1 MNPLVD
7 WLDEWVLDLRAGTVL
22 EATVTVYTRA
32 VRQFLTWL
40 GTEHPEITEPGQIKD
55 AIKRGIQKTK
65 DGTPALL
72 EFITEKAT
80 DVSRFP

>member
-1 MNPLVD
+1 MPVSRPIHNTFSLSYGERV
-7 WLDEWVLDLRAGTVL
+7 
-22 EATVTVYTRA
+22 
-32 VRQFLTWL
+32 
-40 GTEHPEITEPGQIKD
+40 TEPGQIKD

-65 DGTPALL
+65 EGTPALL